1 LPLTLRGA
9 PPLTRQQVVLR
20 VTFGLI
26 ALAAGGASLA
36 VAPGLRGV
44 LGAGLAFGMLAVA
57 IIDLRQFII
66 PNELIVVG
74 LALGFVHAGITA
86 SETATESIVLAA
98 TRGAVLAFAFLLLRV
113 IYHRW
118 RGRHGIGLGDVKLAG
133 VAGVW
138 LDWNMIPIAVEI
150 ATLSALAVYALRQ
163 WFLGRSMRWTSRIP
177 LGLFLA
183 PAIWLSWFLDALLF
197 APL

>member
-1 LPLTLRGA
+1 
-9 PPLTRQQVVLR
+9 LTRQQVVLR

-26 ALAAGGASLA
+26 AIAAGGASLA

-86 SETATESIVLAA
+86 SETAAESIVLAA

-118 RGRHGIGLGDVKLAG
+118 RGRHGVGLGDVKLAG

-163 WFLGRSMRWTSRIP
+163 WFLGRSMRRTSRIP